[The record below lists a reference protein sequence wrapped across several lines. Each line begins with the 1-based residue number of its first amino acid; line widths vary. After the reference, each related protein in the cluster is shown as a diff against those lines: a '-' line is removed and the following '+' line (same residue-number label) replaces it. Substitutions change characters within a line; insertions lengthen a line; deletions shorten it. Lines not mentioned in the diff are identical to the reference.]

1 MFIRVCKGSFIKSS
15 LIRSVNIMKAEEYE
29 NIDLYN
35 IEDEPYVAVFSIMG
49 EDEDVLYAM
58 SEKEA
63 IGLENQFS
71 ALCSAEPEPEFLTDY
86 VIGPWEDNNA

>member
-1 MFIRVCKGSFIKSS
+1 MFIRICKGSFIKAS

-29 NIDLYN
+29 NIDLYS

-63 IGLENQFS
+63 IGLENQFNS
-71 ALCSAEPEPEFLTDY
+71 LCAEDSTPFADY
-86 VIGPWEDNNA
+86 VYVPLEDDE

>member
-1 MFIRVCKGSFIKSS
+1 MFVRICKGCFIKTS
-15 LIRSVNIMKAEEYE
+15 LIRSVEIMEVEKYE

-49 EDEDVLYAM
+49 EDEDVLYGM

-63 IGLENQFS
+63 IGLENQLA
-71 ALCSAEPEPEFLTDY
+71 ALCSADSKPEFLTDY
-86 VIGPWEDNNA
+86 VWEDDNA